1 MPLKIA
7 IQGNTVKLTTHCRL
21 YRLHL
26 LCIHSPGTPTLPVTY
41 KILYKVILINI
52 IVGYLEPGSRHN
64 LSLWSKVK

>member
-1 MPLKIA
+1 MEIA
-7 IQGNTVKLTTHCRL
+7 IQEYTVKLTTHCRL

-41 KILYKVILINI
+41 KNLYKVILINT
-52 IVGYLEPGSRHN
+52 IVGYVKPGSRRN